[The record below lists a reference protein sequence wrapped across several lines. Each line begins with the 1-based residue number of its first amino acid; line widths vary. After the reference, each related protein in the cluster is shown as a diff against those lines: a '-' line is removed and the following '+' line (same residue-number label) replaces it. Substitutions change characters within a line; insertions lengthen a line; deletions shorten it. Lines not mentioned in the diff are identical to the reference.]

1 LVRMSNIAEF
11 NNRIILMVFIEKIE
25 LKTISIK
32 PIWYKGG

>member
-1 LVRMSNIAEF
+1 MSNIAEF

-32 PIWYKGG
+32 PIYDVGK